1 MVLPRERGL
10 EREAVSWFTRMYPRT
25 RAPGWPTARPIDIIQ
40 VRGWQR
46 GTEAQL
52 RGCRVVGQVC

>member
-10 EREAVSWFTRMYPRT
+10 EREAVSWFTVIYPRT

-40 VRGWQR
+40 VRWVDFR
-46 GTEAQL
+46 AW
-52 RGCRVVGQVC
+52 V